1 MENDLN
7 NKELIKNEIAEVMD
21 KLFNIQIDE
30 YSLDEPLLGKRL
42 KLTARDL
49 VYLYFEIKNIWNIN
63 ISEESIISG
72 KFHTINSIITLIQEN

>member
-7 NKELIKNEIAEVMD
+7 NKELIKNKIVEVMD

-30 YSLDEPLLGKRL
+30 DSLDEPLLGKRL

>member
-1 MENDLN
+1 MENDRN

-30 YSLDEPLLGKRL
+30 ESLDEPLLGKRL

>member
-7 NKELIKNEIAEVMD
+7 NRELIKNEIAEVMD

-49 VYLYFEIKNIWNIN
+49 VYLYFQIKNIWNIN

>member
-1 MENDLN
+1 MENDRN

-30 YSLDEPLLGKRL
+30 DSLDEPLLGKRL